1 MMRVI
6 LAVLQALLDTGEVA
20 MTMERRAA

>member
-1 MMRVI
+1 MRVI
-6 LAVLQALLDTGEVA
+6 LAVLQALLDRGKVV

>member
-6 LAVLQALLDTGEVA
+6 LAVLQAILDRGKVV